1 MDNLRD
7 RAESQRNI
15 IEKILLKIPGFKGYL
30 EKEFRRET
38 DHIFRQFLVQRLAE
52 GKKRLNDAVR
62 AVTDAG
68 KIGLLQPVTEISNRL
83 ERVENRIRFASHG
96 YSGFFDVVKVR
107 EAELDALY
115 QFDLGLLDRVEALVG
130 QLSDLEMA
138 VDEEADFKSAVRQC
152 REMVREM
159 DSLLD
164 ERQNTL
170 TGLTGSAL

>member
-7 RAESQRNI
+7 RTESQRNI
-15 IEKILLKIPGFKGYL
+15 IEKILHKIPGFKGYL
-30 EKEFRRET
+30 EKEYRRET
-38 DHIFRQFLVQRLAE
+38 DHVFRQFLVQRLAE

-68 KIGLLQPVTEISNRL
+68 KISMLQPVTEISNKL
-83 ERVENRIRFASHG
+83 EKVESRIRFASHG

-115 QFDLGLLDRVEALVG
+115 QFDLGLLDRVEDLVG
-130 QLSDLEMA
+130 QLSSLEGA
-138 VDEEADFKSAVRQC
+138 VDEDADFKQAVRDC
-152 REMVREM
+152 RDMVRDM

-170 TGLTGSAL
+170 TGLGGGAL